1 MRVRSVA
8 PRRGE
13 RPVRDTRVPSR
24 AGMLGR
30 HIHRTASRLL
40 GCIGQIVPKLNGS
53 GLRRHRFSPIA
64 ELAGAFRPACP
75 AKLLP
80 FPRSLSLPTRRLSPL
95 PPYAFEVLAAAALPA
110 VPALSAA
117 FGGVHPAAL
126 FALAAA
132 ELAAFGMLAG
142 LHVRTRRGSTR
153 FLALAYLA
161 ASVLTAA
168 SHAAPLLALG
178 AGFAVAAC
186 AAVYVALCVKELL
199 RWRRRA
205 LNLEVMLAEQ
215 LHRGEHHAR
224 RLEALWKLASQPPL
238 DDDAFLRAVLVASSE
253 GIHPGPEFHGVIA
266 HVEGPDVVIDMNQD
280 ATLRD
285 GALVPGARVPFAD
298 SLVGELLRAGK
309 TCAWHDV
316 RAYESLAAIPRVRT
330 MPWRALV

>member
-80 FPRSLSLPTRRLSPL
+80 FPRSLSLPIRRLSPL

-126 FALAAA
+126 FGL
-132 ELAAFGMLAG
+132 LAG

-186 AAVYVALCVKELL
+186 AAVYVAL
-199 RWRRRA
+199 
-205 LNLEVMLAEQ
+205 
-215 LHRGEHHAR
+215 
-224 RLEALWKLASQPPL
+224 
-238 DDDAFLRAVLVASSE
+238 
-253 GIHPGPEFHGVIA
+253 
-266 HVEGPDVVIDMNQD
+266 
-280 ATLRD
+280 
-285 GALVPGARVPFAD
+285 
-298 SLVGELLRAGK
+298 
-309 TCAWHDV
+309 
-316 RAYESLAAIPRVRT
+316 
-330 MPWRALV
+330 